1 MAAGLRITGRG
12 SPGARLGASVQETV
26 DKKTDLFAARGP
38 LLSRERWMRAFLFRG
53 APWTAIHGSTAHRS
67 GNHGHRWTVGK
78 KTDLFR
84 SGQGPGNPRTR
95 FDSALRAPASPA

>member
-26 DKKTDLFAARGP
+26 DKKTDLFAA
-38 LLSRERWMRAFLFRG
+38 LFRG

-84 SGQGPGNPRTR
+84 SGQGPGNPRAP
-95 FDSALRAPASPA
+95 FESALRVPASPAQAGQIQTKHGHR